1 MRLALYEN
9 LPSAGGCLP
18 VSKSY
23 PACDA
28 TGLAEQLRKGA
39 TSAEEVLEQ
48 SIERIEVINPGI
60 NAVIHSLFEK
70 ARAQLA
76 NGEIA
81 DGPFHGV
88 PLLVKDLLCA
98 TAGDPYHAGMG
109 LLREHKWLAGSD
121 SYLAQRFRRAGFI
134 ILGRTNTPELGASA
148 TTEPLAYGPT
158 RNPWNTSYSTGGSSG
173 GSAAA
178 VATGMVPVAHGNDMG
193 GSIRI
198 PASSCGLL
206 GLKPSRGRISPGP
219 AHVQVWGPLG
229 IDSVLTRSTRD
240 LAAVLDVI
248 SGPMPGDL
256 YTAPT
261 PKRPFVEEVLA
272 SPGRLRVGVLPDEW
286 NDDFEVDEECR
297 KAVDITAQRLVNL
310 GHEVDMDAPSGLAPG
325 REPGGQVVGAY
336 IREELLAWGR
346 RLGRDIRQDDVEPW
360 TWRLAES
367 GRRQSAAQYI
377 AALEERL
384 QHARAL
390 SQWWTQGHDILL
402 TPTMPRLPPK
412 LGLDPKDINTTY
424 GRFTIPWNFSGQPAL
439 SLPTYTSVSGMPV
452 GVQLVAAYGREDL
465 LIRLAAQ
472 LERMQPWPGLSFE

>member
-1 MRLALYEN
+1 MT
-9 LPSAGGCLP
+9 SAGQR
-18 VSKSY
+18 VSGQVNNPF

-28 TGLAEQLRKGA
+28 MALAEKIRSGEI
-39 TSAEEVLEQ
+39 TAEEVLEQ
-48 SIERIEVINPGI
+48 SIARIEAINPGI
-60 NAVIHSLFEK
+60 NAVIHPLFDK

-98 TAGDPYHAGMG
+98 TEGDPYHAGMR
-109 LLREHKWLAGSD
+109 LLREHNWVAKSD
-121 SYLAQRFRRAGFI
+121 SYLAQRFRQAGFV

-158 RNPWNTSYSTGGSSG
+158 RNPWNTGHSTGGSSG

-198 PASSCGLL
+198 PASACGLL

-219 AHVQVWGPLG
+219 EHAQVWGPLG
-229 IDSVLTRSTRD
+229 TDSVLTRSTRD

-248 SGPMPGDL
+248 SGPKPGDL
-256 YTAPT
+256 FTAPA
-261 PKRPFVEEVLA
+261 PIRPFIEEISA
-272 SPGRLRVGVLPDEW
+272 DPGCLRVGVLPDEW
-286 NDDFEVDEECR
+286 DNDFEVDEESR
-297 KAVDITAQRLVNL
+297 KAVSITAQRLLTL
-310 GHEVDMDAPSGLAPG
+310 GHEVDMEAPPGLAPG
-325 REPGGQVVGAY
+325 REPCGQVVGAY
-336 IREELLAWGR
+336 IREELLTWSKK
-346 RLGRDIRQDDVEPW
+346 LGRDIKQDDVEPW
-360 TWRLAES
+360 TWRLSES

-384 QHARAL
+384 QHARDL
-390 SQWWTQGHDILL
+390 SQWWAQSHDILV
-402 TPTMPRLPPK
+402 TPTLPRLPPE
-412 LGLDPKDINTTY
+412 LGLDSKDINTTY

-439 SLPTYTSVSGMPV
+439 SLPMHISMSGLPV

-472 LERMQPWPGLSFE
+472 LERMQPWPSYSSE